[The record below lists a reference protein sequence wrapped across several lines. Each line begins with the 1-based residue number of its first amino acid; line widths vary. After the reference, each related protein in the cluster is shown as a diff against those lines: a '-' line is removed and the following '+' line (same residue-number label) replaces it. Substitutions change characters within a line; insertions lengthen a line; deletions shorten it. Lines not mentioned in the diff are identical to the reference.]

1 MNEKIISL
9 KQAKALRIGLRRRK
23 KKMVFTNGCFDILHV
38 GHVRYLQ
45 AAKRAGHV
53 LLVGLNSDSSVRR
66 LKGKERP
73 LNHERARAAVL
84 AALECVDYVVTFG
97 EDTPERLIRELLP
110 DVLVKGSDWKR
121 GTIVG
126 EDIVEGNGG
135 TVRRIKLEKGFS
147 TTGIIEKIK
156 RS

>member
-1 MNEKIISL
+1 MDQKIISL
-9 KQAKALRIGLRRRK
+9 KRAKALRGGFRRRK
-23 KKMVFTNGCFDILHV
+23 KKMVFTNGCFDILHI

-53 LLVGLNSDSSVRR
+53 LVVGLNSDSSVRR

-73 LNHERARAAVL
+73 LNGERERAGVL
-84 AALECVDYVVTFG
+84 AALECVDHVVIFG
-97 EDTPERLIRELLP
+97 EDTPECLIRTLLP

-135 TVRRIKLEKGFS
+135 SVRRIRFEKGFS
-147 TTGIIEKIK
+147 TTAIIEKIK